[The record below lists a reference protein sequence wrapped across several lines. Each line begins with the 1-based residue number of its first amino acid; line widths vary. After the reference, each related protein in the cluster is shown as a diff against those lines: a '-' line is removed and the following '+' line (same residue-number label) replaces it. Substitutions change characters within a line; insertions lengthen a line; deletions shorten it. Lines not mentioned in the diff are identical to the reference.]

1 MFTFCRKKYDM
12 INVKEKIRK
21 RSYLGGRNEDEE
33 K

>member
-12 INVKEKIRK
+12 INTEEKIRK
-21 RSYLGGRNEDEE
+21 RSYLGGRDENEE

>member
-12 INVKEKIRK
+12 INTEEKIRK
-21 RSYLGGRNEDEE
+21 RSYLGGGNENEE

>member
-12 INVKEKIRK
+12 INVEEKTRK
-21 RSYLGGRNEDEE
+21 RSYLGGRDENEE